1 MLARKATDWFFLN
14 QWGIGLKQVS
24 KKDPTIQF
32 KVDRALER
40 DPDLTNRLSST
51 ITTLEQ
57 RPWLLFSL
65 SLFYC
70 DYSVGF
76 EHFATSRA
84 SSSVNDRCST
94 VLNVNFESSIV
105 QWVIDFDLYYVEQ
118 ICVGYQKDEKQSK

>member
-57 RPWLLFSL
+57 RPWLLFSS

-70 DYSVGF
+70 DYSVDF
-76 EHFATSRA
+76 EHFVTSRA

-94 VLNVNFESSIV
+94 VLNVNFESLIV

-118 ICVGYQKDEKQSK
+118 ICVGYQKYEKQSK